1 MAKQQRKRLG
11 DLLIEAGVIT
21 PEQLKEA
28 LAGQKQ
34 TKLKLGQYMIQ
45 TGMIKEEVMLSTL
58 SAQLRIPKYQP
69 DRHPFE
75 EGVANLVSE
84 QIAAKNR
91 IVPLRRK
98 GSLLIVA
105 MPDPMDI
112 NALDTVEI
120 ASNMEAEP
128 VICSENDFEMLFS
141 SIYGRGSMPDSTYEG
156 LVEEAGIG
164 DDQTEIQRESEL
176 NVDALT
182 DMAEQAPVIRMV
194 NSILNQAVRE
204 KASDIHI
211 SPEREYVTV
220 RYRVDGKLRSV
231 PAPPKSI
238 FLPLVSRL
246 KIMANMDIA
255 ISKIPQ
261 DGRFSFHTQNREFN
275 VRVSSLPTIYGE
287 NLVLRLLDRNAHG
300 LTLDELG
307 FSRLDRPKVDR
318 AIRQPYGMILAAGP
332 TGSGK
337 TTTLYS
343 FLRAIKNDE
352 INIVT
357 LEDPVEYRI
366 DKIRQVQLNTKAG
379 MTFASGL
386 RSILRQDPDVVLVGE
401 IRDHE
406 TAAIA
411 TQSALTGHR
420 VLSTLH
426 TNEAAGAITRL
437 IEMGL
442 EPFLVASV
450 LLLSVSQRL
459 VRKIC
464 PHCQESYDP
473 PEYLVHSFGLWKHRD
488 RIDFRRG
495 KGCPQC
501 GQSGYVGRLALFE
514 ILQVDEA
521 VQDMILHRA
530 SSQEITRAAVRART
544 MQTLKMD
551 AARKVAAGLITLEEA
566 ASSIML

>member
-1 MAKQQRKRLG
+1 MAKRQRKRLG
-11 DLLIEAGVIT
+11 DLLIEAGLIT
-21 PEQLKEA
+21 QEQLKEA
-28 LAGQKQ
+28 LQGQKQ

-45 TGMIKEEVMLSTL
+45 TGMIKEGVMLSTL
-58 SAQLRIPKYQP
+58 STQLRIPQYQP
-69 DRHPFE
+69 DKYPFE
-75 EGVANLVSE
+75 EGVAELVSE
-84 QIAAKNR
+84 QIAQKNR
-91 IVPLRRK
+91 VVPLQRK
-98 GSLLIVA
+98 GPLLIVA

-112 NALDTVEI
+112 TALDTVEI
-120 ASNMEAEP
+120 ASNMEVEP
-128 VICSENDFEMLFS
+128 VICSENDYEMLFS
-141 SIYGRGSMPDSTYEG
+141 TIYGRGSLQDDTYEG
-156 LVEEAGIG
+156 LVDEAVGAEDPG
-164 DDQTEIQRESEL
+164 EAAAENEL

-204 KASDIHI
+204 NASDIHI
-211 SPEREYVTV
+211 SPERDYVTV

-238 FLPLVSRL
+238 FLPLVSRM

-307 FSRLDRPKVDR
+307 FSRFDRTKVEQ

-352 INIVT
+352 INIIT

-401 IRDHE
+401 VRDHE
-406 TAAIA
+406 TAEIA

-437 IEMGL
+437 VEMGL

-464 PHCQESYDP
+464 PYCQEPYDP
-473 PEYLVHSFGLWKHRD
+473 QDYLIKSFGLWNVRD
-488 RIDFRRG
+488 RVTFMRG

-501 GQSGYVGRLALFE
+501 GQSGFRGRLALFE
-514 ILQVDEA
+514 ILQVDEM

-530 SSQEITRAAVRART
+530 SSQEITRAAVRGKT

-566 ASSIML
+566 ASAIML

>member
-1 MAKQQRKRLG
+1 MPKRERKRLG

-21 PEQLKEA
+21 QAQLKEA
-28 LAGQKQ
+28 LTGQKQ
-34 TKLKLGQYMIQ
+34 SGLKLGQYMIQ
-45 TGMIKEEVMLSTL
+45 TGMIKEEVMLTTL

-69 DRHPFE
+69 DKHPFE
-75 EGVANLVSE
+75 EGVSSLVSE
-84 QIAAKNR
+84 QIARKNR
-91 IVPLRRK
+91 IVPLQRK

-120 ASNMEAEP
+120 ASNMEVEP

-141 SIYGRGSMPDSTYEG
+141 SIYGRGIVPDAAYEG
-156 LVEEAGIG
+156 IAEEAGVQDEG
-164 DDQTEIQRESEL
+164 EIRRDAEV

-211 SPEREYVTV
+211 SPERDFVTV

-261 DGRFSFHTQNREFN
+261 DGRFSFHTQNHEFN

-307 FSRLDRPKVDR
+307 FSVHDRPKVDL

-352 INIVT
+352 INILT

-401 IRDHE
+401 IRDQE

-411 TQSALTGHR
+411 TQAALTGHR

-437 IEMGL
+437 VEMGL

-459 VRKIC
+459 VRKVC
-464 PHCQESYDP
+464 PFCQEPYDP
-473 PEYLVHSFGLWKHRD
+473 PEYLIKSFGLWNVRD
-488 RIDFRRG
+488 RVTFMRG

-501 GQSGYVGRLALFE
+501 GQSGYKGRLALFE
-514 ILQVDEA
+514 ILQVDEMI
-521 VQDMILHRA
+521 QDMILRRA
-530 SSQEITRAAVRART
+530 SSQEMSRAAVRGKT
-544 MQTLKMD
+544 MRTLKMD
-551 AARKVAAGLITLEEA
+551 AARKIAAGLITLEEA

>member
-1 MAKQQRKRLG
+1 MPKRERKRLG

-21 PEQLKEA
+21 QGQLKEA

-34 TKLKLGQYMIQ
+34 SGLKLGQYMIQ
-45 TGMIKEEVMLSTL
+45 TSMIKEEVMLSTL
-58 SAQLRIPKYQP
+58 SVQLRIPKYQP
-69 DRHPFE
+69 DKHPFE
-75 EGVANLVSE
+75 EGVSNLVSE
-84 QIAAKNR
+84 QIAQKNR
-91 IVPLRRK
+91 IVPLQRK

-120 ASNMEAEP
+120 ATNMEVEP

-141 SIYGRGSMPDSTYEG
+141 TIYGRGAMPDAAYEG
-156 LVEEAGIG
+156 LAEEVG
-164 DDQTEIQRESEL
+164 DGDEGEIRRDAEV

-211 SPEREYVTV
+211 SPERDFVTV

-238 FLPLVSRL
+238 FLPLVSRM

-261 DGRFSFHTQNREFN
+261 DGRFSFHTQNHEFN

-307 FSRLDRPKVDR
+307 FSVQDRPKVDL

-352 INIVT
+352 INILT

-401 IRDHE
+401 IRDQE

-411 TQSALTGHR
+411 TQAALTGHR

-437 IEMGL
+437 VEMGL

-464 PHCQESYDP
+464 PFCQEPYDP
-473 PEYLVHSFGLWKHRD
+473 QEYLIKSFGLWSVRD
-488 RIDFRRG
+488 RVTFMRG

-501 GQSGYVGRLALFE
+501 GQSGYKGRIALFE
-514 ILQVDEA
+514 ILQVDEM
-521 VQDMILHRA
+521 VQDMILKRA
-530 SSQEITRAAVRART
+530 SSQEITCAAVRGKT
-544 MQTLKMD
+544 MRTLKMD
-551 AARKVAAGLITLEEA
+551 AARKIASGLITLEEA